1 MRKRTVKNVAETILW
16 YTLYLLPIIVYLLSI
31 SLFRSDS
38 FWQGAYDEF
47 GFMDDTVLP
56 CYTNSHLFA
65 DIMSSFVNPEN
76 PVVLSLVKVF
86 CSKSALLFENSSS
99 GSALLYCS
107 WLVYVTLLRLF
118 VDFILFIPRLAQK
131 WMNGFTQGD

>member
-16 YTLYLLPIIVYLLSI
+16 YTLYLLPIICLLMSFAFFGTEAFAEDFCVNDGDYFNI
-31 SLFRSDS
+31 PCHYSDAAFREVMFDFVSSDNLVVIALEKI
-38 FWQGAYDEF
+38 FGDE
-47 GFMDDTVLP
+47 GILP
-56 CYTNSHLFA
+56 FA
-65 DIMSSFVNPEN
+65 WI
-76 PVVLSLVKVF
+76 
-86 CSKSALLFENSSS
+86 SSS
-99 GSALLYCS
+99 GIHLYCS

>member
-1 MRKRTVKNVAETILW
+1 MRKRTIKNVAETILW

-38 FWQGAYDEF
+38 FWQSAYDEF
-47 GFMDDTVLP
+47 GFMDDTVISY
-56 CYTNSHLFA
+56 YTNSRLFFE
-65 DIMSSFVNPEN
+65 IISSFVSSEN
-76 PVVLSLVKVF
+76 PVVLSLAKVF
-86 CSKSALLFENSSS
+86 NSGSALLFENPSS

-118 VDFILFIPRLAQK
+118 VDFIQFIPRLAQK